1 MDDTI
6 QIKCPRCKARFRERA
21 RRLTNGFNRQCPGC
35 EKVLFFDEDSAISE
49 LKKPM
54 IEAKRLRRLL
64 ALDVAETSAKSARFS
79 FGRASELGTGDEQ

>member
-1 MDDTI
+1 MDDSI

-21 RRLTNGFNRQCPGC
+21 RRSTNGFRQCPGC

-64 ALDVAETSAKSARFS
+64 ALDVAETSAKRARFS
-79 FGRASELGTGDEQ
+79 FGRASELGTGDDQ